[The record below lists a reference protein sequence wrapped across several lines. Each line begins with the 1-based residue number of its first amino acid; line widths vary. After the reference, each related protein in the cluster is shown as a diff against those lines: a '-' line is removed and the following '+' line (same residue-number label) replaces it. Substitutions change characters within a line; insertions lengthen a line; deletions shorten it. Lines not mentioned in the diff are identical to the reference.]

1 MAASFNFQPAGP
13 VIIAIIQSRGIWI
26 LFKCVIRRQT
36 IYLFLGGKCSGNT
49 NSGPLQKDRCD
60 KKDHKTR
67 KMPPVFF
74 K

>member
-36 IYLFLGGKCSGNT
+36 IYLFLGGNSPGN
-49 NSGPLQKDRCD
+49 NSSHP
-60 KKDHKTR
+60 
-67 KMPPVFF
+67 FF
-74 K
+74 